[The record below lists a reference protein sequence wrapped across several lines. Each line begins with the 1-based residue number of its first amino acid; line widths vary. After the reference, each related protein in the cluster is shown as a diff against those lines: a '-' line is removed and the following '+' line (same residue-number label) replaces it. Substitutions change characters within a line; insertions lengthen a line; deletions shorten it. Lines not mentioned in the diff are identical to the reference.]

1 MRRKL
6 DLWKQHQRS
15 VFKNVMLLVHTIV
28 PSFPLL
34 FSEEPSVW
42 DKAIEI
48 STAFQLVLQ
57 EFFHPGPERLWLI
70 PSPGKEKK
78 NHNKTTTCIVLI
90 LHLTHIYLHAE
101 MSKCYLTLYTCG
113 LKWPHFQTKQ
123 CISKIHHYSLVPK
136 TSNKVISA
144 TLCDKTRMEKT
155 FYDLWESQQ
164 TQSSHRKM

>member
-1 MRRKL
+1 MEATPKKCLQKRNAPSAYYSTFFSSSL
-6 DLWKQHQRS
+6 LWRAFCLRQS
-15 VFKNVMLLVHTIV
+15 NWNFN
-28 PSFPLL
+28 SFPVSVTGI
-34 FSEEPSVW
+34 FSPWSR
-42 DKAIEI
+42 KALANSI
-48 STAFQLVLQ
+48 TWK
-57 EFFHPGPERLWLI
+57 G
-70 PSPGKEKK
+70 KK

-101 MSKCYLTLYTCG
+101 MNKCYLTLYTCG